1 MIELRNVTRI
11 YAAAPGR
18 GRVDTVALDDVTLAI
33 PPGGVWGIVG
43 PNGAGKTTLFGLVL
57 GFLHPTK
64 GRVRVDGLEPRRYL
78 RRHGAAYLPERF
90 RLPPEWTV
98 GDALLALAGLEGLK
112 GASAKERVA
121 AAMERFG
128 LEPHAKKPVGALSRG
143 LNQRL
148 GLAQAL
154 LADRRLVVLDEP
166 TEGLDPLWRI
176 RFRDAVAEL
185 RGAERTIL
193 VASHDLAEVERIA
206 DKVVLLEGGRVKE
219 IMDVTPPATAGTGYR
234 ITLAAPSPAVAEAF
248 PGAVEAT
255 GAGAARGTIQG
266 GGAPSGPGAVG
277 FPGAAAV
284 PGTAT
289 FPDALAAPGAPDGDG
304 PVTYLVHVADAKELS
319 TRLAALLEAGAVV
332 AEVTPVG
339 EPLEERV
346 RRALDPE
353 AAR

>member
-43 PNGAGKTTLFGLVL
+43 PNGAGKTTLFALVL
-57 GFLHPTK
+57 GFIHPTK
-64 GRVRVDGLEPRRYL
+64 GRVRIDGLEPRRYL

-112 GASAKERVA
+112 GTAAKERVG

-176 RFRDAVAEL
+176 RFRDVVADL

-206 DKVVLLEGGRVKE
+206 DRVVLLEGGRVKE
-219 IMDVTPPATAGTGYR
+219 IMDVARPATGPIGYR

-248 PGAVEAT
+248 PGAAVVE
-255 GAGAARGTIQG
+255 GAG
-266 GGAPSGPGAVG
+266 PM
-277 FPGAAAV
+277 
-284 PGTAT
+284 
-289 FPDALAAPGAPDGDG
+289 
-304 PVTYLVHVADAKELS
+304 TYQVQVADAAELS
-319 TRLAALLEAGAVV
+319 ARLAALLDAGAVI
-332 AEVTPVG
+332 AAVTPAG